1 MGETIQ
7 LAMAP
12 VFLLVAI
19 GALLQVVTNRLGR
32 IIDRAR
38 ILELRIEN
46 GAPQRDTIIAELR
59 ELDQRMRFNHWS
71 INFLSIAALI
81 VATLVAALFLGLLTS
96 EARPTH
102 TSVLF
107 IVAMLSIILG
117 ISCFIAEV
125 YVATRTVRVKF
136 DRF

>member
-81 VATLVAALFLGLLTS
+81 VATLVAALFLGLLTGGD
-96 EARPTH
+96 EPTQA
-102 TSVLF
+102 SALF
-107 IVAMLSIILG
+107 IAAMVSIILG

>member
-19 GALLQVVTNRLGR
+19 GSLLTVVTNRLGR

-81 VATLVAALFLGLLTS
+81 VATLVAALFLGLLTGGDEPKQAS
-96 EARPTH
+96 A
-102 TSVLF
+102 LF
-107 IVAMLSIILG
+107 IAAMVSIILG